1 MFCMDITNNFNCTS
15 SYNTSNPRIVVFY
28 NAFVREGIGR
38 VEFGY
43 KVVVE
48 DPTTLSGLSWKTMKR
63 QLSSIDGRKAENAN
77 KMIKNRLAKAV
88 NSIFLAD
95 KMVELLTDYLVGRY
109 EEESMN

>member
-1 MFCMDITNNFNCTS
+1 MFCMNCSNNFNTTAT
-15 SYNTSNPRIVVFY
+15 YNTSNPRIVVFF

-48 DPTTLSGLSWKTMKR
+48 DSTTLSGLSWKTMKR
-63 QLSSIDGRKAENAN
+63 ELSSIDGRRAENAN

-95 KMVELLTDYLVGRY
+95 KMVELLTDYLVERY
-109 EEESMN
+109 EEEYMN

>member
-1 MFCMDITNNFNCTS
+1 MFCMNYTNNFNIS
-15 SYNTSNPRIVVFY
+15 SFYNTNNSKIVVFF
-28 NAFVREGIGR
+28 NAFVKEGIGR

-48 DPTTLSGLSWKTMKR
+48 DNTTLSGLSWKTMKR
-63 QLSSIDGRKAENAN
+63 ELSSIDGNRAENASR
-77 KMIKNRLAKAV
+77 MIKSRLAKAV

-109 EEESMN
+109 EEEYMN

>member
-1 MFCMDITNNFNCTS
+1 MFCMNYSNNFNTTAT
-15 SYNTSNPRIVVFY
+15 YNTSNPRIVVFF

-48 DPTTLSGLSWKTMKR
+48 DSTTLSGLSWKTMKR
-63 QLSSIDGRKAENAN
+63 ELSSIDGKKAENAAR
-77 KMIKNRLAKAV
+77 MIESRLAKAV

-109 EEESMN
+109 EEEYMN

>member
-48 DPTTLSGLSWKTMKR
+48 DNTTLSGLSWKTMKR
-63 QLSSIDGRKAENAN
+63 QLSSIDGRRAENAN

-95 KMVELLTDYLVGRY
+95 KMVELLTDCLVGRY